1 MAIAAMN
8 DMTKVRVSPA
18 SNVGND
24 PRWTRI
30 LSRDK
35 TADGRL
41 WYSVSTTGVY
51 CRPSCPSRTANPRN
65 VTVHD
70 TLEAARAT
78 GFRPCRRCNPD
89 DASPDSRIA
98 ALIAWACR
106 KIEQSPE
113 PPSLGELAAGA
124 GLSESYFHRRFKAAI
139 GLT

>member
-24 PRWTRI
+24 PRWARI

-51 CRPSCPSRTANPRN
+51 CRPSCPSRTANPKN
-65 VTVHD
+65 VTLYD
-70 TLEAARAT
+70 TLEAARAS
-78 GFRPCRRCNPD
+78 GFRPCRRCNPEGP
-89 DASPDSRIA
+89 AAEAQLA
-98 ALIAWACR
+98 ALVAKACR
-106 KIEQSPE
+106 LIEASETAP
-113 PPSLGELAAGA
+113 LLAELAAGA
-124 GLSESYFHRRFKAAI
+124 GLSPGHFHRLFK
-139 GLT
+139 